1 MENSKAISKE
11 EKLSVAKLAAILKI
25 AESLDSSMEQKID
38 DLEITSDENDIYF
51 NVKLKKMIFLEKLE
65 FEEKKETFEN
75 VFGLKTHLVINK

>member
-1 MENSKAISKE
+1 M
-11 EKLSVAKLAAILKI
+11 AKLAAILKI

-65 FEEKKETFEN
+65 FEEKKEVFEN